1 MERYYIF
8 KDGQVLG
15 STATE
20 EAALDMIRAYQA
32 KETHPVLRAEFSYIK
47 GVEVFVKYK

>member
-32 KETHPVLRAEFSYIK
+32 KETHPALRAEFSYIK
-47 GVEVFVKYK
+47 RVEVFVVNK